1 MYIHDVVG
9 FNPDNGAVGRGGK
22 MSGGI
27 NAYGPYD
34 DLQLNNNIVMYC
46 DVEGIRNDVLALMTD
61 TNTQFPAYMENVS
74 ISNNYIVGVPGDG
87 VVISSANKPIL
98 QNNYLTDAGYSYHA
112 TSNAKTANSSG
123 WSAKSISSCRD
134 VTKKTGTTARDISD
148 RSKPTVMGST
158 NFAGLWFIGTKD
170 AVAQYNEAVN
180 NVWTCNDSEAFDADM
195 YCWGTIFQYNYT
207 YRNNGGF
214 CLFMSTM
221 KDGTIVRYN
230 ISVEDAQSIGIG
242 ESQNGTFHYA
252 GAPEAI
258 YNNLFILGNKVATMF
273 GGGSDTTYFYNNIII
288 APNGLTESTSFNGY
302 HLNGSSD
309 GEVKNPKLSG
319 EIKNNIFYPA
329 KIVESIVPGST
340 VDLENNIVLKNDDE
354 MKALFKNLD
363 SFMAAQPVKALA
375 GRSDFMGS
383 ITVSGTD
390 SNGQPTNKGSGRAMT
405 DAEARKVKTPTGGF
419 DLNVFDGVKLADGSA
434 AIGNGLAVF
443 CYAQLQ
449 LQSPER
455 GRQPV
460 ASGLLPQRHFK
471 HDHG

>member
-1 MYIHDVVG
+1 
-9 FNPDNGAVGRGGK
+9 

-170 AVAQYNEAVN
+170 AVAQYNETVN

-273 GGGSDTTYFYNNIII
+273 GGGSDTTYFYNNIVI

-340 VDLENNIVLKNDDE
+340 VDPENNIVLKNDDE

-449 LQSPER
+449 L
-455 GRQPV
+455 
-460 ASGLLPQRHFK
+460 
-471 HDHG
+471 